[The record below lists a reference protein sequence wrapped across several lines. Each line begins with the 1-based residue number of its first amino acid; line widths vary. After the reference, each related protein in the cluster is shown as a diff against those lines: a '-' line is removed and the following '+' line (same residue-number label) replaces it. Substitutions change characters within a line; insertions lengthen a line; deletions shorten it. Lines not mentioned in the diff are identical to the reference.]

1 MDVAGVRA
9 AGEALLDELEL
20 AIVGKRDVLSLVL
33 VGLLAD
39 GHVLIE
45 DVPGVAK
52 TLIARSFAAVLQ
64 LQFSRVQFTP
74 DLIPADI
81 TGSAV
86 PDGHGQL
93 RFQPG
98 PVFANLVLG
107 DEINRAPPKT
117 QAAVLEA
124 MEERQVT
131 VDGHS
136 HRLPRPFV
144 VLATQN
150 PIESEG
156 TYPLPEAQLDR
167 FLMRVSVGYPDAG
180 SEAELL
186 RRRVARRADAVA
198 LRPLLDAEAVLALQA
213 AVETVDVAPDVLAYV
228 VALARATRDD
238 ERTEAGAS
246 PRAALALTQA
256 ARAWAAL
263 GGRGFVVPDDVKR
276 LAPAVLSHRMAL
288 RPEAWVRGV
297 TGAAVVGDALASVPT
312 PATLTTE
319 DRRAATSPL
328 AAGGGAPSGGPGA
341 PAGPRSGS

>member
-1 MDVAGVRA
+1 VCAAMEQRADGTVGVGEVAV
-9 AGEALLDELEL
+9 AGEAVLDELER
-20 AIVGKRDVLSLVL
+20 AVVGKRDVLGLVL

-52 TLIARSFAAVLQ
+52 TLIARSFAAVMQ
-64 LQFSRVQFTP
+64 LRFSRVQFTP

-81 TGSAV
+81 TGSSV
-86 PDGHGQL
+86 PDGQGRL
-93 RFQPG
+93 AFQPG
-98 PVFANLVLG
+98 PIFANLVLG

-131 VDGHS
+131 VDGRTHP
-136 HRLPRPFV
+136 LARPFL

-167 FLMRVSVGYPDAG
+167 FLLRVSVGYPDPG
-180 SEAELL
+180 SEVELL
-186 RRRVARRADAVA
+186 RRRVARRAEAVA
-198 LRPLLDAEAVLALQA
+198 LHPLLDGAAVLRLQS
-213 AVETVDVAPDVLAYV
+213 AVETVAVADDVLAYV
-228 VALARATRDD
+228 VQLVGATRAD

-246 PRAALALTQA
+246 PRAALALMQA
-256 ARAWAAL
+256 ARARAAL
-263 GGRGFVVPDDVKR
+263 AGRGFVLPDDVKR
-276 LAPAVLSHRMAL
+276 LATAVLGHRIVL

-297 TGAAVVGDALASVPT
+297 TGVAVVADALGSVPT
-312 PATLTTE
+312 PDTLTAA
-319 DRRAATSPL
+319 DRL
-328 AAGGGAPSGGPGA
+328 AAAPQAPPGP
-341 PAGPRSGS
+341 